1 MISMLRVPLGVTV
14 LELTGRPPVDESLYY
29 GPEEARRPALPP
41 MFGGAACDGLY
52 RVLTSTQG
60 QKSDHCP
67 HFYELGTFVCEIL
80 HCKK

>member
-14 LELTGRPPVDESLYY
+14 PKRTGRPPVVEPLHY
-29 GPEEARRPALPP
+29 GPEEARRSALPP
-41 MFGGAACDGLY
+41 MFGGAACDGLC

-67 HFYELGTFVCEIL
+67 YFCELGTFVL
-80 HCKK
+80 